1 MGFLDQTGLT
11 HLWQKIKEKIESNV
25 PGIGSVLNSGNEV
38 TSNTSIKYITEKSE
52 VEFGRKGVSA
62 ESKESSDHEDTF
74 YAILNAS
81 MGVSALTLR
90 QTSSTSGT
98 KDNFSVMMSSFGP
111 QVSMTPNVKSAFLS
125 TLGLSGALSAD
136 NVKLVSP
143 PSVPGIG
150 TSYTGPVYIS
160 ANLSTGVVKFHNTM
174 DNLGLAYAV
183 EVPVDNAKKINGKNL
198 NMTVSGKTL
207 NITYN

>member
-1 MGFLDQTGLT
+1 MGFLDQAGLT

-52 VEFGRKGVSA
+52 VEFGREGISA
-62 ESKESSDHEDTF
+62 ESKKSSDHEDTF
-74 YAILNAS
+74 YAVLNSS

-98 KDNFSVMMSSFGP
+98 KDDFSVMMSSFGP

-125 TLGLSGALSAD
+125 TLGLNGALSAD

-143 PSVPGIG
+143 PSTPGKG
-150 TSYTGPVYIS
+150 TEYTGPVYMS
-160 ANLSTGVVKFHNTM
+160 ADSSTGVVKFHNTM
-174 DNLGLAYAV
+174 DNLGLEYAK
-183 EVPVDNAKKINGKNL
+183 EAPVDNAKKINGKNL
-198 NMTVSGKTL
+198 SMTVSGTTL